1 MLISNIMKTL
11 KSISSLFL
19 LALSILVMS
28 CTTDPIPGPP
38 GADGL
43 DGVDG
48 VDGMD
53 GINGTTE
60 CATCHTVAHKE
71 EIEGKFAMSG
81 HATGSSWARGTSAS
95 CAQCHGSL
103 GYIDYITTGAVSTE
117 EGAYDKTTP
126 INCKT
131 CHSTH
136 TTFDFENEGYDYAL
150 RNFDPVTLVIDEATV
165 IDFGGSS
172 NNCITCHQPRNSYP
186 VPGGT
191 GDVTITS
198 QRYGPHH
205 SPQATMLDGIMG
217 ANVVGTTVYPA
228 RGEAAHRTGSSCV
241 SCHMNEGT
249 AEKNGSHTFNIS
261 LNACTACHTTMT
273 QDILDGLIG
282 DEENNIEGTGITG
295 WEDFEALE
303 NLLLAKGYIGEDGY
317 VKGPNGQNA
326 SSSNPLV
333 VSADHASAIWNY
345 KSLYEDQSKGI
356 HNPDYTRAL
365 LKNSI
370 EALQN

>member
-1 MLISNIMKTL
+1 MKTL

-60 CATCHTVAHKE
+60 CATCHTIAHKE
-71 EIEGKFAMSG
+71 EIQGKFAMSG
-81 HATGSSWARGTSAS
+81 HANEEGAWARGRGSS

-103 GYIDYITTGAVSTE
+103 GYVDYITTGAVKLDPTDS
-117 EGAYDKTTP
+117 EGNVIGQAYPNTGVM
-126 INCKT
+126 NCKT
-131 CHSTH
+131 CHGTH
-136 TTFDFENEGYDYAL
+136 TTFDFENDGYDYAL

-172 NNCITCHQPRNSYP
+172 NNCITCHQPRNSYAI
-186 VPGGT
+186 PGPT
-191 GDVTITS
+191 DDYEVTS
-198 QRYGPHH
+198 SRFGPHH
-205 SPQATMLDGIMG
+205 GPQSTMLEGIMG
-217 ANVVGTTVYPA
+217 ANVVGTTAYPVPGSA
-228 RGEAAHRTGSSCV
+228 THRSGSSCTT
-241 SCHMNEGT
+241 CHMSDGS
-249 AEKNGSHTFNIS
+249 AADNGSHTFVPT
-261 LNACTACHTTMT
+261 LNACIVCHTTMT
-273 QDILDGLIG
+273 EIP
-282 DEENNIEGTGITG
+282 EEINGFGTDLATLK
-295 WEDFEALE
+295 D
-303 NLLLAKGYIGEDGY
+303 LLLAKGAIT
-317 VKGPNGQNA
+317 A
-326 SSSNPLV
+326 SGST
-333 VSADHASAIWNY
+333 VSGIWPANVAQATWNY
-345 KSLYEDQSKGI
+345 KTLTEDQSNGI
-356 HNPDYTRAL
+356 HNPAYTRAL

>member
-71 EIEGKFAMSG
+71 EIEGKFAMSL
-81 HATGSSWARGTSAS
+81 HADEEGAWARGRSAS

-126 INCKT
+126 MNCKT
-131 CHSTH
+131 CHGTH
-136 TTFDFENEGYDYAL
+136 TTFDFENDGYDYAL
-150 RNFDPVTLVIDEATV
+150 RNFDPVTLVIDEATI

-172 NNCITCHQPRNSYP
+172 NNCITCHQPRNSYAI
-186 VPGGT
+186 PGPT
-191 GDVTITS
+191 EDYEVTS
-198 QRYGPHH
+198 SRFGPHH
-205 SPQATMLDGIMG
+205 GPQSTVLEGIMG
-217 ANVVGTTVYPA
+217 ANVVGTTAYPVPGSA
-228 RGEAAHRTGSSCV
+228 THRTGSSCTN
-241 SCHMNEGT
+241 CHMGDGT
-249 AEKNGSHTFNIS
+249 AEDNGSHTFVPT
-261 LNACTACHTTMT
+261 LNACTVCHTTMT
-273 QDILDGLIG
+273 EIP
-282 DEENNIEGTGITG
+282 DEINGFTA
-295 WEDFEALE
+295 DFNTLHD
-303 NLLLAKGYIGEDGY
+303 LLLAKGAITATG
-317 VKGPNGQNA
+317 
-326 SSSNPLV
+326 ST
-333 VSADHASAIWNY
+333 VSGTWPANVAQATWNY
-345 KSLYEDQSKGI
+345 KTLEEDKSNGI
-356 HNPDYTRAL
+356 HNPAYTRAL